1 MVFTRLFCGDDW
13 TYTIIHMRRRTHP
26 DWGWGSSFSAV
37 LHYMVCM
44 PCSTCS
50 DFQKSGCQEYRPDV
64 VSFEEK
70 DFCNRSLAQKWVP
83 LHYLS
88 LAMQH
93 WWLLLESLTT
103 QKQMVCS
110 HWLSASSL
118 GPYWTWGCDSVSIQE
133 HLSCFPSCMR
143 DLVLN
148 SGNAIL
154 QLWKT
159 IYYLLV
165 IGTILLMVANLD
177 FVCWVDSIVV
187 TSQLGLMS

>member
-1 MVFTRLFCGDDW
+1 MVFTRLFCGI
-13 TYTIIHMRRRTHP
+13 TEHTLSYTCAHTLSGGGGLIL
-26 DWGWGSSFSAV
+26 SAV

-50 DFQKSGCQEYRPDV
+50 DLQKSGCQEYRPGV
-64 VSFEEK
+64 VCFEEK
-70 DFCNRSLAQKWVP
+70 DFCNSSLAQKWVP

-110 HWLSASSL
+110 HWRSTSSL
-118 GPYWTWGCDSVSIQE
+118 GPLWTWGCDSVSRIQE
-133 HLSCFPSCMR
+133 HLSYFSSCMR

-154 QLWKT
+154 
-159 IYYLLV
+159 
-165 IGTILLMVANLD
+165 
-177 FVCWVDSIVV
+177 
-187 TSQLGLMS
+187 